1 MSKPAVPRAL
11 DEGTKTAVR
20 KAYEQVT
27 QGVPG
32 FVPRPS
38 QRHLIATASRAL
50 GTSGGFAVAEAPTGT
65 GKSLG
70 YLIAG
75 IPTAKIGKRKLVL
88 STATVALQGQLV
100 SKDLPAF
107 LAATGIEAKV
117 ALAKG
122 RQRYL
127 CVRDAMELAGGQTA
141 QADLGFDLPAA
152 GWPRPPAAD
161 EIKAVNALVS
171 AFERGDWTGDLDE
184 APHPVPATLRPLL
197 STTSGA
203 CSNSRCAHSMRCPV
217 LAARKDMRDADIV
230 VANHAMVIAALEL
243 DGNADPEAQSEN
255 FLIGDP
261 AACTFV
267 FDEGHHLASVAIESG
282 AARLHIG
289 AFGRRL
295 AKMDPVFAAPFRLLD
310 KKKLGNRELADAH
323 ADLKRLTDAVKAFEA
338 LLQAHWVPDANERE
352 PMWRARLG
360 LLPDDWRTHAKALA
374 TDTGNLLEW
383 LDAARRRVLKNEGS
397 ASNDRVTRAMGT
409 AVEQLREAFDL
420 FFAWGQQDPDGEAPN
435 ARWMTLGIDRGLV
448 CHASPISAAK
458 LLRRRLWSQADSAL
472 VTSATLSAGGNFKA
486 FAASIGLPTDA
497 ECVSLPSPFD
507 LDRQA
512 VLQVPRF
519 PVLPDNEAHPRAVA
533 DWLARE
539 LVWSRGSL
547 VLFTSRR
554 KMEQVYALM
563 PETCKPDIRMQGA
576 LGKQALI
583 DEHCAAID
591 AGEGSVL
598 FGLASMGEGLDLAGE
613 YCSTVVI
620 TQLPFAV
627 PTEPVLATKS
637 EWLESR
643 GQNAFMLVSVPEA
656 TRVLT
661 QYAGRLIRTSKDT
674 GRIVILD
681 RRIVEKRYG
690 RDILDALPPFRRE
703 VEK

>member
-1 MSKPAVPRAL
+1 MRN
-11 DEGTKTAVR
+11 R
-20 KAYEQVT
+20 
-27 QGVPG
+27 
-32 FVPRPS
+32 
-38 QRHLIATASRAL
+38 
-50 GTSGGFAVAEAPTGT
+50 
-65 GKSLG
+65 
-70 YLIAG
+70 
-75 IPTAKIGKRKLVL
+75 
-88 STATVALQGQLV
+88 
-100 SKDLPAF
+100 
-107 LAATGIEAKV
+107 
-117 ALAKG
+117 
-122 RQRYL
+122 
-127 CVRDAMELAGGQTA
+127 
-141 QADLGFDLPAA
+141 
-152 GWPRPPAAD
+152 
-161 EIKAVNALVS
+161 
-171 AFERGDWTGDLDE
+171 
-184 APHPVPATLRPLL
+184 PAT
-197 STTSGA
+197 
-203 CSNSRCAHSMRCPV
+203 
-217 LAARKDMRDADIV
+217 
-230 VANHAMVIAALEL
+230 
-243 DGNADPEAQSEN
+243 
-255 FLIGDP
+255 
-261 AACTFV
+261 
-267 FDEGHHLASVAIESG
+267 
-282 AARLHIG
+282 
-289 AFGRRL
+289 
-295 AKMDPVFAAPFRLLD
+295 
-310 KKKLGNRELADAH
+310 
-323 ADLKRLTDAVKAFEA
+323 
-338 LLQAHWVPDANERE
+338 
-352 PMWRARLG
+352 
-360 LLPDDWRTHAKALA
+360 
-374 TDTGNLLEW
+374 TG
-383 LDAARRRVLKNEGS
+383 V
-397 ASNDRVTRAMGT
+397 
-409 AVEQLREAFDL
+409 
-420 FFAWGQQDPDGEAPN
+420 
-435 ARWMTLGIDRGLV
+435 
-448 CHASPISAAK
+448 
-458 LLRRRLWSQADSAL
+458 
-472 VTSATLSAGGNFKA
+472 GGNFKV

-661 QYAGRLIRTSKDT
+661 QYAGRLIRTSRDT

-703 VEK
+703 VEM